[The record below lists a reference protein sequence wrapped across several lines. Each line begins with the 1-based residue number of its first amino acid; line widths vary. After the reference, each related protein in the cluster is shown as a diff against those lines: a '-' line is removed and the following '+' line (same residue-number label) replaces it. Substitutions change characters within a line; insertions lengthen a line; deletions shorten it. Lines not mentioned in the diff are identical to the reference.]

1 MLVGVINIV
10 AILTYVYMYVHVYV
24 YMTIDTPFSV
34 CAMLLWYE
42 ECCKSV
48 FLLVWGR
55 SMQSKMKLKSTYMF
69 YPSTDSCLF
78 AQHGYHGFPL
88 SPSAMTFDP
97 YRRLLYIGT
106 SSGDLRM

>member
-1 MLVGVINIV
+1 MMLVGVINIV
-10 AILTYVYMYVHVYV
+10 ALLTYVYMYVHVYV

-55 SMQSKMKLKSTYMF
+55 SMQSNDNRYS
-69 YPSTDSCLF
+69 LF
-78 AQHGYHGFPL
+78 CVCHA
-88 SPSAMTFDP
+88 
-97 YRRLLYIGT
+97 IVV
-106 SSGDLRM
+106 